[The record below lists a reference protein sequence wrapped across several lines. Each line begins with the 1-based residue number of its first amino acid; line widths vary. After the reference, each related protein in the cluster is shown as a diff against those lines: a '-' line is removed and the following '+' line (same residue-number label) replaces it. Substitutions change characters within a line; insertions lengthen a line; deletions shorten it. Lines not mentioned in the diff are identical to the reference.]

1 MRARGAKVTDIVV
14 LVVAADDGVMP
25 QTVEAIN
32 HAKAAEVPIVVA
44 INKIDK
50 PDATPDRVRT
60 ELLQHGLVLEE
71 MGGDVL
77 SVEVSAK
84 TGLGLDKLAEAILL
98 QAEVLELKANP
109 DRRAQGAVVE
119 AKLDK
124 GRGPVATVLVQRG
137 TLHVGD
143 IFVVGSEW
151 GRVRALLDD
160 KGRKVAKAEPS
171 VPVEILGLQGV
182 PQAGDELVVV
192 EDERKAREIAD
203 FRSNRERKRQAAIA
217 GGGRATV
224 EQMLSSI
231 AEGGKKELPV
241 VVKADVQ
248 GSLEAIA
255 ASLEKLGNDEV
266 GARLLHGGVGGINE
280 SDITLA
286 QASNA
291 LVVGFNV
298 RANAQARELARQANI
313 DIRYYSVIY
322 DLTNDVKAML
332 EGMLAPIQ
340 REKALGEAEV
350 REVFNITKVGRIAGC
365 MVTEGVVRRNA
376 RARLLRDDIVI
387 HEGALSS
394 LKRFKDDVREVRA
407 GQECGMS
414 FENYQ
419 DIRPGDRI
427 EIFEV
432 EEIAPEL

>member
-1 MRARGAKVTDIVV
+1 M
-14 LVVAADDGVMP
+14 
-25 QTVEAIN
+25 
-32 HAKAAEVPIVVA
+32 
-44 INKIDK
+44 
-50 PDATPDRVRT
+50 
-60 ELLQHGLVLEE
+60 
-71 MGGDVL
+71 
-77 SVEVSAK
+77 
-84 TGLGLDKLAEAILL
+84 
-98 QAEVLELKANP
+98 
-109 DRRAQGAVVE
+109 
-119 AKLDK
+119 
-124 GRGPVATVLVQRG
+124 
-137 TLHVGD
+137 
-143 IFVVGSEW
+143 
-151 GRVRALLDD
+151 
-160 KGRKVAKAEPS
+160 
-171 VPVEILGLQGV
+171 
-182 PQAGDELVVV
+182 
-192 EDERKAREIAD
+192 
-203 FRSNRERKRQAAIA
+203 
-217 GGGRATV
+217 
-224 EQMLSSI
+224 
-231 AEGGKKELPV
+231 

>member
-1 MRARGAKVTDIVV
+1 M
-14 LVVAADDGVMP
+14 
-25 QTVEAIN
+25 
-32 HAKAAEVPIVVA
+32 
-44 INKIDK
+44 
-50 PDATPDRVRT
+50 
-60 ELLQHGLVLEE
+60 
-71 MGGDVL
+71 
-77 SVEVSAK
+77 
-84 TGLGLDKLAEAILL
+84 
-98 QAEVLELKANP
+98 LELKANP